1 MIKPILNALA
11 LAALAALARAQFT
24 DVTYAGS
31 WEHGHCLAVV
41 LASDT
46 LAFAGDGTWIVAV
59 DVRDGSV
66 LAREPV
72 GQPVLELELD
82 GTTLLARAAG
92 DVLAWDAADPLAL
105 APWFEIRDRGYTGFV
120 ADDGL
125 LCAFDGDLCELWA
138 MGPVPAQLG
147 TIPREVF
154 FSAPLSHAALDEG
167 LLALGDWFQVDL
179 FDVHLPAAPQWRA
192 SLDADG
198 GQAIALRDTLLVCTA
213 NGPPE
218 SVRCWS
224 VADPDDPA
232 ELGVIRAGFAAELAL
247 RGRKLALADHTS
259 LEVHDLTDPAAP
271 LHVDARPATNLR
283 ALDVRGPH
291 VLTADWDFCRSYAL
305 SLAEGL
311 DSLATAW
318 TGGYANL
325 AASGDRL
332 YLAFRNSGHGAVLD
346 LSDPAQPVEA
356 GPRFGFGRLDGLAI
370 WQQRLLGVNQQVGSL
385 FLLTDPSHPQLVGED
400 SLTNIAAGSQN
411 GRFYWSHHEWPGPDS
426 LVARDLGGAGGLAR
440 VSAIEAPSPTT
451 TAFLRASGDLL
462 VYDAGPTLGLQF
474 VDVADP
480 AQPQLLEAWQPRPG
494 RVYEEA
500 SLSGRRGVVSA
511 GDSLFLFN
519 REGEAP
525 QLEAAVELAGGGDFV
540 VTVLH
545 LDTHLLV
552 GGYQGLYVYWLQD
565 PAAPRLIHFDPVDG
579 GVHDLLA
586 QAERIVGQNNRGTRI
601 WSRSVLDFRLEIAV
615 VGPVFPRAELSWPEI
630 PYASGYRIESS
641 PDPLQGGWTERALVP
656 GTGWTDPL
664 PVGADS
670 RRGYRVR
677 GVVD

>member
-1 MIKPILNALA
+1 MSKLILSALA
-11 LAALAALARAQFT
+11 LASLVGLARAQFT
-24 DVTYAGS
+24 EVAYAGA
-31 WEHGHCLAVV
+31 WEHGHCLAVA

-46 LAFAGDGTWIVAV
+46 LAYAGDGAWIAAV

-72 GQPVLELELD
+72 GAMVLELELD

-105 APWFEIRDRGYTGFV
+105 APWFEIRDRDYVGF
-120 ADDGL
+120 AAADGL
-125 LCAFDGDLCELWA
+125 LCAFDGDRCELWA
-138 MGPVPAQLG
+138 MGPVPALMG

-154 FSAPLSHAALDEG
+154 FSSPLSHAALDEG
-167 LLALGDWFQVDL
+167 LLALGGGFQVDL

-192 SLDADG
+192 SLDVDG
-198 GQAIALRDTLLVCTA
+198 GRAIALRDTLLVCTA
-213 NGPPE
+213 NGPSD

-224 VADPDDPA
+224 VADPGAPA
-232 ELGVIRAGFAAELAL
+232 ELGAIRAGFAAELAL
-247 RGRKLALADHTS
+247 RGRKLALTDFAT

-271 LHVDARPATNLR
+271 VLVDARPATNLR
-283 ALDVRGPH
+283 DLDVRGPH
-291 VLTADWDFCRSYAL
+291 VLTADWDFCRSY
-305 SLAEGL
+305 SIGLAEGL

-332 YLAFRNSGHGAVLD
+332 YLAFWNSGHGAVLD

-356 GPRFGFGRLDGLAI
+356 GPRFGFGRLGGLAI
-370 WQQRLLGVNQQVGSL
+370 WQQRLLGVTSQVGSL
-385 FLLTDPSHPQLVGED
+385 FLLTDPAHPQLVGED

-426 LVARDLGGAGGLAR
+426 LVARDLGAAGGLAR

-451 TAFLRASGDLL
+451 TSFVRTSGDLL
-462 VYDAGPTLGLQF
+462 VYDSGPTLGLQF

-525 QLEAAVELAGGGDFV
+525 QLEAAVQLADGDFV
-540 VTVLH
+540 IAVLH
-545 LDTHLLV
+545 LGTHLLV
-552 GGYQGLYVYWLQD
+552 GGYRGLYVYWLQD
-565 PAAPRLIHFDPVDG
+565 PAAPRLIHFDPVEG
-579 GVHDLLA
+579 GVHALVA
-586 QAERIVGQNNRGTRI
+586 QADRIVGQNNRGTRI
-601 WSRSVLDFRLEIAV
+601 WSRSVLDFRVEIGV
-615 VGPVFPRAELSWPEI
+615 SGPVFPRVELSWPEI
-630 PYASGYRIESS
+630 PWASGYRVESS
-641 PDPLQGGWTERALVP
+641 PDPSQGGWTERAVVE
-656 GTGWTDPL
+656 GGGWTDPL
-664 PVGADS
+664 PIAADG
-670 RRGYRVR
+670 RRCYRVS
-677 GVVD
+677 VLVD